1 MVDYYEVL
9 GVQKHASAEDIK
21 KAYRKLALKWHP
33 DKNPDNKE
41 EAERQFKQVAEAYEV
56 LSDARKREL
65 YDRYGKEGLI
75 NGGGGGNHHDNPF
88 EFGFTFRSPED
99 VFREFFGG
107 RDPFTFEFF
116 EDPFED
122 FFGGRRGPR
131 GSRNRSGGSFF
142 SAFSGFPA
150 FGSGFPSFDAGFT
163 SFGSLGH
170 GGLASFSSTSFG
182 GGGLANFKSVST
194 STKIVNGRKITTKRI
209 VENGRE
215 KVEVEEDGQ
224 LRSLTINGE
233 ADEEAFAEE
242 CRRRGQ
248 QALPF
253 QPTNPR
259 LLKSHKPASSPRYAY
274 HYNSDEVEEQDRSR
288 VTSSLETPFYL
299 SGVHKHVDEKC
310 ADKDPSPSQKPKLK
324 SQARG
329 CCCVLT

>member
-1 MVDYYEVL
+1 
-9 GVQKHASAEDIK
+9 
-21 KAYRKLALKWHP
+21 YRKLALKWHP

-56 LSDARKREL
+56 LSDATKRDI

-75 NGGGGGNHHDNPF
+75 NGGGGGNNLDSQF
-88 EFGFTFRSPED
+88 EFGFTFRNPKD

-107 RDPFTFEFF
+107 RDPFSFDFF

-122 FFGGRRGPR
+122 FFAGRQGPR
-131 GSRNRSGGSFF
+131 GSRSRGGGSLF
-142 SAFSGFPA
+142 SAFTGFPA
-150 FGSGFPSFDAGFT
+150 FGSGFSSFDTGFT

-170 GGLASFSSTSFG
+170 GGLTSFSSTSFG
-182 GGGLANFKSVST
+182 GSGMGNFKSVST

-209 VENGRE
+209 VENGQER
-215 KVEVEEDGQ
+215 VEVEEDGQ

-233 ADEEAFAEE
+233 PDEAAFAEE

-248 QALPF
+248 HALPS

-259 LLKSHKPASSPRYAY
+259 LLKSHKPSSSPRYAY

-310 ADKDPSPSQKPKLK
+310 AEKEPSGSQKEPSG
-324 SQARG
+324 SQ
-329 CCCVLT
+329 